1 MEDLIKIEVQTQGDV
16 SSNVWAYPGQ
26 NLWEVLL
33 ANGLMPAGLCG
44 GLGTCG
50 KCKVKV
56 EGTRRPPAEKERL
69 QLLPEENK
77 KGIRLACHIEVE
89 EPLKITLENE
99 SAAPHLIANFWEIPA
114 CKPLASRRK
123 VYIPGHDRYQPVS
136 IQERLQQ
143 AVPDLQLNL
152 SINNWNNLY
161 LLDRIDRPVLELTA
175 MVLED
180 QEVIFTGKAARQL
193 FGIAFDL
200 GTTSLVA
207 ALLDLESGAT
217 VGTCTMPNM
226 QRVYGADIIARLQYC
241 AAHEEGL
248 QTLHQVVINNLNQ
261 MITSLITGVGANA
274 DQIQRLVVVGNPV
287 MLHLFLG
294 LNPQGLAAAPFAG
307 IITDAFSC
315 RARDLNIMAH
325 HSAEIYLPPQLG
337 GFVGAD
343 TTAGL
348 LAIPGSLPENFLFID
363 IGTNGEVILK
373 SGQRFWAASAAAGPA
388 FEGSGITSGMRA
400 AAGAIDHFSWEP
412 TSKLDWQVLGRQQ
425 PRGICGS
432 GLVDLLFFLLE
443 NGCMDQQG
451 IFTSRCSDNGL
462 LLREGANGNELV
474 IVPAQKAYQGVPV
487 VLSQEDVRQVQLAKG
502 AIRAAI
508 EILLEESGLSAGQLE
523 AVYLAGAFG
532 TYLEPVHAMGI
543 GLLPGVEAD
552 RIRNIGDAP
561 VRGAALLL
569 THPHA
574 RCKASEV
581 RSATTLIELADH
593 STFQETF
600 LHQLGF

>member
-1 MEDLIKIEVQTQGDV
+1 MEDLIKIEVQTQGEAF
-16 SSNVWAYPGQ
+16 SSVWAYPGQ

-50 KCKVKV
+50 KCKVRV
-56 EGTRRPPAEKERL
+56 EGSSRPPAEKERF
-69 QLLPEENK
+69 QLLPEEYK
-77 KGIRLACHIEVE
+77 KGIRLACHLEVE
-89 EPLKITLENE
+89 GPLKITLENE
-99 SAAPHLIANFWEIPA
+99 AAAPNLIASFWEIPA
-114 CKPLASRRK
+114 FKPLASNRK
-123 VYIPGHDRYQPVS
+123 VYIPGHDRYHPVS
-136 IQERLQQ
+136 IQERLQR
-143 AVPDLQLNL
+143 AVPDLQFNL
-152 SINNWNNLY
+152 GIKNWNDLY

-180 QEVIFTGKAARQL
+180 QEVIFTGKAPGQL
-193 FGIAFDL
+193 FGLAFDL

-226 QRVYGADIIARLQYC
+226 QRVYGADIISRLQYC
-241 AAHEEGL
+241 TAHEEGL

-261 MITSLITGVGANA
+261 MITSLITGMGAHA

-294 LNPQGLAAAPFAG
+294 LNPQGMAAAPFAG

-315 RARDLNIMAH
+315 RAWDLNIMAH

-348 LAIPGSLPENFLFID
+348 LAIPDGLPEKCLFID
-363 IGTNGEVILK
+363 IGTNGEVVLK
-373 SGQRFWAASAAAGPA
+373 SGERFWAASAAAGPA

-400 AAGAIDHFSWEP
+400 AAGAIDHFSWEN
-412 TSKLDWQVLGRQQ
+412 TSGIGWQVLGRQQ

-432 GLVDLLFFLLE
+432 GLVDLVFFLLE
-443 NGCMDQQG
+443 RGCIDQQG
-451 IFTSRCSDNGL
+451 IFTSRCSENGL
-462 LLREGANGNELV
+462 LIQEGANGNELV
-474 IVPAQKAYQGVPV
+474 IVPAQKAHQGVPV

-508 EILLEESGLSAGQLE
+508 EILLKESGLSASQLE

-543 GLLPGVEAD
+543 GLLPGVEASL
-552 RIRNIGDAP
+552 IRNIGDAP
-561 VRGAALLL
+561 VRGAAILL
-569 THPHA
+569 THPQA
-574 RCKASEV
+574 RRKAASV

-593 STFQETF
+593 PDFQDTF
-600 LHQLGF
+600 LHYLNF